1 MISTEK
7 RLPGT
12 QIERPE
18 AIPTGIA
25 ELDEKLGG
33 GLLLGQLVEIS
44 GGPSSG
50 KASLALQAALSSLR
64 AKEAVA
70 WIDPLGRFF
79 PLPALEA
86 GVALEGLMVVRLA
99 NERDSTRSALRAAH
113 LVLSVP
119 GAVAL
124 LVLQAPLGFQLPGA
138 TLLKLQRL
146 CERSR
151 ATLIFLTER
160 TAGQPS
166 LGPAIS
172 LRLHLQRT
180 ARRSLIEILRY
191 KWGAPGIVSM
201 GVPHLRP

>member
-1 MISTEK
+1 MIS
-7 RLPGT
+7 
-12 QIERPE
+12 IEGKLSVVHADRPD

-33 GLLLGQLVEIS
+33 GLLFGQLVEIS

-50 KASLALQAALSSLR
+50 KASLALQVVLASLR
-64 AKEAVA
+64 AKESVA

-86 GVALEGLMVVRLA
+86 DAVLESLVVVRLGS
-99 NERDSTRSALRAAH
+99 ERDPRGSALRAAH

-124 LVLQAPLGFQLPGA
+124 MVLQTPPAFPLPGA

-146 CERSR
+146 CERSHT
-151 ATLIFLTER
+151 TLIFLTER
-160 TAGQPS
+160 TAQQPS
-166 LGPAIS
+166 LGSAIS
-172 LRLHLQRT
+172 LRLHLRRT
-180 ARRSLIEILRY
+180 ARRSVIEILRH
-191 KWGAPGIVSM
+191 KWGAPGTVSM
-201 GVPHLRP
+201 KVPHLGP